1 MSFLGSMGTM
11 MKGSGLAESF
21 ENVCGEPTVR
31 QMFAGK
37 AVSLALSGHS
47 LDEAVL
53 MTKKLRYLFPTDY
66 NYFQEVDELLTD
78 EEQDNKDDFRDIEFK
93 EVYDLPC
100 IA

>member
-11 MKGSGLAESF
+11 MKGCGLAESF
-21 ENVCGEPTVR
+21 ENVYGEPTVR

-37 AVSLALSGHS
+37 AVSRALSGHS

-53 MTKKLRYLFPTDY
+53 MTKKLRHLFPTDY
-66 NYFQEVDELLTD
+66 NYFQEVDELLTN
-78 EEQDNKDDFRDIEFK
+78 EEQDNKDDFRDIECK

-100 IA
+100 IS